1 MDRPDRSSEVG
12 RVKGHIEIRCSCK
25 QTICRCMCS
34 EPRKLEIREHPA
46 CTSPVVQAAAF
57 VAWGTKKQ

>member
-1 MDRPDRSSEVG
+1 MTTRP
-12 RVKGHIEIRCSCK
+12 HIEIRCSCK

-46 CTSPVVQAAAF
+46 CTSPVVQSAAF
-57 VAWGTKKQ
+57 VAWGTSK